1 MTFHNA
7 KPLPLPSD
15 GDISGR
21 TFGADELFYLE
32 EVIRSGT
39 LTSTKGTFVKRFEAA
54 FSDYL
59 GIEHCRAVATGTAA
73 VHTAIAAIDPEP
85 GDEIITSSITDMG
98 AVTPILY
105 QAAIPVFA
113 DVDPATFNVT
123 AATIEK
129 KISKK
134 TRAIIVTHLF
144 GNPCDM
150 EPILALAAE
159 HGIPVIEDAC
169 QAYGALCREKKVG
182 TFGAAG
188 CFSLQQGKHIS
199 AGEGGMVVTGDA
211 ALHHRMRLFSDK
223 AWDYE
228 AEAPDHGFLALN
240 YRMSELQG
248 AVALAQLNR
257 LAGSLAVRRE
267 NAARLSRELESVEG
281 LGLPES
287 PGYGMH
293 AFWRYPLRIEPTAF
307 SGGVD
312 AFSAALKER
321 GIYNLPRYIKK
332 PAFLCGLFQK
342 KKTFGNSRFPFES
355 PYRKGLPEIV
365 YDMNDY
371 PGTRQ
376 ALDTVIVLPWNEK
389 YTQTHIAYIADA
401 VKTVAR
407 SLRK

>member
-1 MTFHNA
+1 M

-21 TFGADELFYLE
+21 TFGAEELSYLE
-32 EVIRSGT
+32 TVLKSGT
-39 LTSTKGTFVKRFEAA
+39 LTSTKGTFVKRFETA

-85 GDEIITSSITDMG
+85 GDEIITTPITDMG
-98 AVTPILY
+98 AITPILY
-105 QAAIPVFA
+105 QTAIPLFA
-113 DVDPATFNVT
+113 DVDPVTFNVT
-123 AATIEK
+123 AETIEK

-144 GNPCDM
+144 GNPCDLD
-150 EPILALAAE
+150 PILALAAE
-159 HGIPVIEDAC
+159 YDIPVIEDAC
-169 QAYGALCREKKVG
+169 QAYGALYGGKKAG
-182 TFGAAG
+182 TFGTAG

-199 AGEGGMVVTGDA
+199 AGEGGMVVTADT

-257 LAGSLAVRRE
+257 LDRSLAVRRE
-267 NAARLSRELESVEG
+267 NALWLSRELEAVEG
-281 LGLPES
+281 LRLPET
-287 PGYGMH
+287 PEDGVH
-293 AFWRYPLRIEPTAF
+293 AFWRYPLRIEPAAF

-312 AFSAALKER
+312 AFSAGLKER
-321 GIYNLPRYIKK
+321 GIHNLPRYIKK

-342 KKTFGNSRFPFES
+342 KKTFGASRFPFES
-355 PYRKGLPEIV
+355 PYRKGLPDIV
-365 YDMNDY
+365 YDMSDY
-371 PGTRQ
+371 PGTRE

-389 YTQTHIAYIADA
+389 YNQGHIAYIADA

-407 SLRK
+407 SLRRPV